1 MTPMIDTTRT
11 DELEARLE
19 AARAADREGRW
30 ADALVLYEEGFA
42 LATER
47 RDVDA
52 VVSILRWMGTLHRER
67 GELELAG
74 EAYETSLAI
83 AQAHGLTTQVA
94 SVLNVM
100 AGLEQYAGDPD
111 RAETL
116 YVQARELAE
125 AAGDQRLAGMVDQN
139 MGALA
144 NIRGDLDGALDSY
157 RSALDRARR
166 TRDRHLLA
174 AALNNM
180 GMALVDLDRLGEAE
194 SIFDEAF
201 EVAMSAGEEMV
212 LGYVQLNRAE
222 MHVKRQQYEAAR
234 QCCDDGLGVFS
245 QLESRTGIAE
255 AYKFYGIVY
264 RETGKRQLADIHLEL
279 ARSMA
284 ESAGNR
290 LLQAEVQHELA
301 RVHHEESRNRDAIQ
315 SLNVAYRLYEQ
326 MQARREMLDIE
337 NHLTALEHSYVTVV
351 RAWATTAIDS
361 KDSYTTG
368 HSTRVADL
376 TRQLG
381 EAMGVRGHQ
390 LVWLHVGALL
400 HDMGKMTVP
409 PTVLSK
415 AGPLNQSEWQLMQ
428 RHTTVGD
435 EIVRSLDLP
444 YMVAPMARHH
454 HERFD
459 GTGYPDRIAGTDI
472 PVEARMLAVA
482 DVYDALTSRR
492 AYRKEFGPRK
502 ALEILH
508 SSSGTQ
514 LDPVCVEAFTD
525 SVWPRLTA

>member
-1 MTPMIDTTRT
+1 MTPMIETTGT

-19 AARAADREGRW
+19 AARGADREGRW
-30 ADALVLYEEGFA
+30 ADALVLYEGAFS

-74 EAYETSLAI
+74 EVYEASLAI
-83 AQAHGLTTQVA
+83 AQANGLTTQIA

-111 RAETL
+111 RAESL
-116 YVQARELAE
+116 YVEARQLAE
-125 AAGDQRLAGMVDQN
+125 VAGDLRLAGMVDQN

-144 NIRGDLDGALDSY
+144 NIRGDLDGALESY
-157 RSALDRARR
+157 RSALDRARH

-180 GMALVDLDRLGEAE
+180 GMALVDLDRLSEAE
-194 SIFDEAF
+194 SIFDEAY
-201 EVAMSAGEEMV
+201 EVAQQAGEEMV

-245 QLESRTGIAE
+245 QLESRTGVAE

-301 RVHHEESRNRDAIQ
+301 RVHHDESRNRDAIQ
-315 SLNVAYRLYEQ
+315 ALNAAYRLYEQ

-351 RAWATTAIDS
+351 RAWATSAIDC

-368 HSTRVADL
+368 HSTRVADV
-376 TRQLG
+376 TRALG
-381 EAMGVRGHQ
+381 AAMGIEGHD

-409 PTVLSK
+409 PSVLSK
-415 AGPLNQSEWQLMQ
+415 PGPLNASEWQLMQ

-444 YMVAPMARHH
+444 YTVAPMARHH

-459 GTGYPDRIAGTDI
+459 GAGYPDRLAGSDI
-472 PVEARMLAVA
+472 PLEARILAVA

-492 AYRKEFGPRK
+492 AYRNEFGPAK
-502 ALEILH
+502 ALEILR
-508 SSSGTQ
+508 SGSGTQ

-525 SVWPRLTA
+525 SVWPQLVP